1 MGACPFH
8 PGTRLTP
15 ADIKFIPSFEE
26 AQYIIVYLKKSKTD
40 PCGKGTSVTV
50 TISNST
56 ICAVKAL
63 QLYLTWRKFSEGP
76 LFLFKSRELLT
87 PQRFTKEIRNLL
99 SKCGQE
105 PNEYASH
112 SFRIGAATA
121 AANANLPEWI
131 IETMGRW
138 TSDYYQ
144 RYIQKPTVAVSQFS
158 TNLINESNR
167 L

>member
-1 MGACPFH
+1 MF
-8 PGTRLTP
+8 LT
-15 ADIKFIPSFEE
+15 AILSTFQSFSQFFWQKRTCSAETTIE
-26 AQYIIVYLKKSKTD
+26 VLRICH

-50 TISNST
+50 PKSHSL
-56 ICAVKAL
+56 ICAIKAL
-63 QLYLTWRKFSEGP
+63 QLYLTLRKFSYGP
-76 LFLFKSRELLT
+76 LFLFKSGEFLT
-87 PQRFTKEIRNLL
+87 PQRFAKEIRNLL

-105 PNEYASH
+105 PTDYAIH